1 MIEKLLDIGKLILA
15 ILPFAL
21 LCLSAK
27 TVNLPKID
35 RSKQFFIPVIAVVYV
50 IVAMCLMNW
59 LNQKLLGLI
68 YALPK
73 YISSL
78 AKQSWV
84 PGNVAVYVNQFSKWV
99 AKVLKELNMGFWVF
113 FISNT
118 VIISVYLILKKFF
131 FEKVHYVLMER
142 QAHIEEQLWYA
153 AETERKANILLEEYS
168 ETLAHAE
175 EEKRRILREARK
187 EADLRA
193 AGIVEKA
200 QKEAEELAVRTHE
213 KLVHEEEKLVRRLQE
228 EIGELAV
235 LAASQVLGREL
246 TMASDSQA
254 ELVNQVLEEAKES
267 KWKNQAWH

>member
-1 MIEKLLDIGKLILA
+1 MEVTLYQGLLE
-15 ILPFAL
+15 FNWNL
-21 LCLSAK
+21 LFSGV
-27 TVNLPKID
+27 TVL
-35 RSKQFFIPVIAVVYV
+35 
-50 IVAMCLMNW
+50 
-59 LNQKLLGLI
+59 
-68 YALPK
+68 
-73 YISSL
+73 
-78 AKQSWV
+78 
-84 PGNVAVYVNQFSKWV
+84 
-99 AKVLKELNMGFWVF
+99 VL
-113 FISNT
+113 
-118 VIISVYLILKKFF
+118 YLILKKFF